1 MSSIL
6 RSRDMG
12 APFLHELKKQA
23 SFFLKEKIRTARLAL
38 TDVTPAQLLT
48 EEATNGAPC
57 GPETRTMGL
66 IARAA
71 FEIDDYWR
79 IVEILHKRF
88 ERFEKKQWRE
98 TYKSVILLEHLMMH
112 GPETVFNEFQSDKD
126 AIKDLGSFQYI
137 DEKGFNWGLNARKKS
152 ERVLKLLENGELL
165 KEERERT
172 RKIARGIQGFGS
184 FSRLS
189 LEGDERVSPTGLY
202 ERSHSQYNDRNV
214 RGDSSYKDAQK
225 ENERPVVV
233 DKDQPLSE
241 NVVLKNVFNVEEM
254 RGWGESPRESKPLLG
269 SCVKGGKKIEFRSEA
284 DRLLDRDL
292 NE

>member
-6 RSRDMG
+6 RSRDTG
-12 APFLHELKKQA
+12 APFLDELKKQA
-23 SFFLKEKIRTARLAL
+23 SFFFKEKIRTARLAL

-48 EEATNGAPC
+48 EEATNGTPC

-88 ERFEKKQWRE
+88 ERFEKKHWRE

-165 KEERERT
+165 KEERERAQ
-172 RKIARGIQGFGS
+172 KLARGIQGFGS

-189 LEGDERVSPTGLY
+189 LEGNERVSPTGLY
-202 ERSHSQYNDRNV
+202 ERSHSQYNV
-214 RGDSSYKDAQK
+214 GDSLDKDAQK

-233 DKDQPLSE
+233 EKDRPLSE
-241 NVVLKNVFNVEEM
+241 NVVLKNVEEM

-284 DRLLDRDL
+284 DRLLDGYL